1 MGVLVSSRFVI
12 TVFQFE
18 RQGEASMVI
27 PDILRSKIAYF
38 LTFIYL
44 NGMRKMNE
52 LCPQMY
58 GSTFVGSYI
67 ILPQEILGTV
77 ISLIL
82 PLSA

>member
-1 MGVLVSSRFVI
+1 MRCGWKTGQQKSQELSQEPEMGVLVSSRFVI

-44 NGMRKMNE
+44 NGM
-52 LCPQMY
+52 
-58 GSTFVGSYI
+58 
-67 ILPQEILGTV
+67 
-77 ISLIL
+77 
-82 PLSA
+82 